1 MGKLAKLAGCK
12 PEVEIAPSMSG
23 IFCRILLHLE
33 VLLELE
39 NMAWF
44 GVDDL
49 TKFSIVVYGEIG

>member
-33 VLLELE
+33 VLIEFD